1 MGMSASDVPK
11 NHPMPAANGIKGGAK
26 VSLHP
31 NHEQYMRNGRTAAS
45 QQTASSTRGAPKP
58 YQQPYLQ
65 NPHTGRTEQ
74 HSNVISKPPHDA
86 VVSAPPPLFERLHTE
101 EAAEIKTY
109 VRLIES
115 QNRRLL
121 DLERIHSDLERRLEL
136 ETQRRMALEQRLA
149 DQERESELRCRAL
162 EKEKIAHQKAVDSE
176 KKKNERLREDMCRK
190 DKEIRK
196 LFYQRKVRSSHN
208 KILSFIKL
216 SNLFF
221 DEPLCPILCM
231 YQTCLIPYST
241 IQTPNRKYL
250 LLPARQIDHRAL
262 ALQIHSQVEV
272 VMPLPILILPI
283 TRDPSIVVHTSFWPP
298 EDQGMRSVSTT
309 SQRHSMISLGCIKN
323 NFIV

>member
-196 LFYQRKVRSSHN
+196 LFYQRKYDSDAQTQIPAPSS
-208 KILSFIKL
+208 
-216 SNLFF
+216 
-221 DEPLCPILCM
+221 
-231 YQTCLIPYST
+231 
-241 IQTPNRKYL
+241 TPNRPQSTGSSNPQPSGGRHAASNTNSPHNQRPIYRSPHEL
-250 LLPARQIDHRAL
+250 LAARGSGDAVREHN
-262 ALQIHSQVEV
+262 V
-272 VMPLPILILPI
+272 
-283 TRDPSIVVHTSFWPP
+283 
-298 EDQGMRSVSTT
+298 TT
-309 SQRHSMISLGCIKN
+309 TLNDFFGLY
-323 NFIV
+323 